1 MRERQRTERARA
13 KVRTREEESKRER
26 VRGKVEKERKRQR
39 GRERQREKKEGVG
52 ERKRLGILAMWSLS
66 YLLPIQSRIISASE
80 VHSTELWGD
89 KITISLLAST
99 NGKAGVGTAAHSM
112 CRCLCFFFNV

>member
-1 MRERQRTERARA
+1 MRERQRTERAR
-13 KVRTREEESKRER
+13 TREEESKRESKR
-26 VRGKVEKERKRQR
+26 QGRKREKETKRKRET
-39 GRERQREKKEGVG
+39 ERNKKEGEG

-89 KITISLLAST
+89 KITISLLTST

-112 CRCLCFFFNV
+112 CRCLCFFCNV